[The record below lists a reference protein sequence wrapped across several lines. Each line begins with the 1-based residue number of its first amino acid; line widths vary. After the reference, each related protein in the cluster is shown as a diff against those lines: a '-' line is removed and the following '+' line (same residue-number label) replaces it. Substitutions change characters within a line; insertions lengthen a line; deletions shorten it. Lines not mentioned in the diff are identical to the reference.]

1 MTVGASLLGFAAV
14 ALVLTIT
21 PGLDMALVIRYATV
35 FGRGPAL
42 AAGAGVCGGVLIWGI
57 AAAVGVSAVLSV
69 SVLAFT
75 VMKYLGAAY
84 MVWLAFGMLRHA
96 LGRGEPG
103 QSDAVPAPERATTF
117 GAFRKGLLVN
127 VLNPKVGAFYVALL
141 PQFLPVGVNGVVMGA
156 ALASVHVAETLLWF
170 GLIVLLIGQI
180 RVFLQRQSVQR
191 AIDGFVGVALLG
203 FAAKLVL
210 DR

>member
-1 MTVGASLLGFAAV
+1 M
-14 ALVLTIT
+14 
-21 PGLDMALVIRYATV
+21 
-35 FGRGPAL
+35 
-42 AAGAGVCGGVLIWGI
+42 
-57 AAAVGVSAVLSV
+57 GVSAVLSV

-96 LGRGEPG
+96 VGRGEPG

-191 AIDGFVGVALLG
+191 AIDGVVGVALLG